1 MMPDRTPILGLLLI
15 RFMWFIPNALDAM
28 LARFSIVSILAIML
42 LFFMLLSMEAACIKT
57 LSWGTFLNA
66 S

>member
-1 MMPDRTPILGLLLI
+1 MMPDRPPILGLLLI
-15 RFMWFIPNALDAM
+15 RFMGLIPKALDAM
-28 LARFSIVSILAIML
+28 LATFAIVPILAIML
-42 LFFMLLSMEAACIKT
+42 LFFMLLNIEAAWIKT